1 MLFWRPG
8 TRDGPWHGSFSD
20 QADARNEKGNAM
32 RGDVTFKSYT
42 RIFLDTNGE
51 DSRHGILDSR
61 DRRLPEDESSNMS
74 KQKKCASMVGRI
86 KIGVTERVVASGL
99 LLCETL
105 KRVPA
110 HGRQN
115 SQGPFGQ
122 RVGTYAGRHQLFFLV
137 DHAKY
142 LETATALFRVL
153 PRIVIPKACL
163 FF

>member
-1 MLFWRPG
+1 
-8 TRDGPWHGSFSD
+8 
-20 QADARNEKGNAM
+20 
-32 RGDVTFKSYT
+32 
-42 RIFLDTNGE
+42 LDINGE
-51 DSRHGILDSR
+51 HSGHGMLNSR
-61 DRRLPEDESSNMS
+61 DRRLPKDEYLDVS
-74 KQKKCASMVGRI
+74 KEKKCASRSYQDRRNR
-86 KIGVTERVVASGL
+86 RVVASGL
-99 LLCETL
+99 LVCETL

-110 HGRQN
+110 HADHN

-122 RVGTYAGRHQLFFLV
+122 RFGTYAGRHQFFFLV